1 MLRIIFPTLAL
12 LVASSATAQET
23 NMTWKALEGDRLN
36 LNGMIINVHGISC
49 PPPILASGMSAKR
62 LANTFL
68 RGGVVVCATSLTED
82 GSKFGD
88 CAKRG
93 NNGLNLSQMLVFSDL
108 CILRPDE
115 ECLAPIID
123 PLPTYA
129 LPPPR
134 PRDG

>member
-1 MLRIIFPTLAL
+1 MLRNILPTLAL
-12 LVASSATAQET
+12 LVASSATAQEK

-82 GSKFGD
+82 GSEFVD
-88 CAKRG
+88 CAKQG
-93 NNGLNLSQMLVFSDL
+93 NNGLTLSQKLVFSDL
-108 CILRPDE
+108 CIPLRDQ
-115 ECLAPIID
+115 ECLPPFID
-123 PLPTYA
+123 ALPTYA